1 MRSARISSW
10 TSGSARIAASNLSVQ
25 YQTNI
30 IFNHVPADRLHHT
43 AFWVTVLR
51 PLLVPGAH
59 FDYNDG
65 GSSGGGG
72 NVAYERVLPFLN
84 RQPLETTIAQSS
96 ACGETW
102 VTVPRNIQDDTHV
115 WLVWSTM
122 RSALR
127 CCGVGLSES
136 VVVSAVA
143 KRRPK
148 STRW

>member
-1 MRSARISSW
+1 M
-10 TSGSARIAASNLSVQ
+10 
-25 YQTNI
+25 
-30 IFNHVPADRLHHT
+30 
-43 AFWVTVLR
+43 
-51 PLLVPGAH
+51 
-59 FDYNDG
+59 
-65 GSSGGGG
+65 
-72 NVAYERVLPFLN
+72 AYERVLPFLN

-136 VVVSAVA
+136 VVVSAVGGA
-143 KRRPK
+143 VGGGVGGVGGGAVVVPSRPLRVVFP
-148 STRW
+148 SFDPNCGFVRGVMVGTAFVD